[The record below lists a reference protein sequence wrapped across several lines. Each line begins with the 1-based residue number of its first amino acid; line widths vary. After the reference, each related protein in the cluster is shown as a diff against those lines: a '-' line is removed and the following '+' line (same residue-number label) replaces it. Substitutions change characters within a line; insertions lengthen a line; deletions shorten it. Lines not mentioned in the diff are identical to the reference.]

1 MIEDEGR
8 ARVQRK
14 RGEQKG
20 KSAEEEGR
28 EGGGGQ
34 NYTVELYIYCT
45 VNTPPRPVRFKL
57 I

>member
-28 EGGGGQ
+28 EGGGVGA
-34 NYTVELYIYCT
+34 ELYCRTIYILYSEHSSPACT
-45 VNTPPRPVRFKL
+45 L
-57 I
+57 